1 MAVAELTMVYG
12 IEIMDWFR
20 GKFTGKPDILS
31 EKQWFPVHFPFNQSI
46 DIIYLVSHPTN
57 PR

>member
-1 MAVAELTMVYG
+1 MAELTMVYG
-12 IEIMDWFR
+12 IEIMDWVR
-20 GKFTGKPDILS
+20 GKFTGKPDMLW